1 MPILCPRSIN
11 GHEIVGILFTDASGD
26 GAFFYDA
33 HGNAF
38 GRNTTPRPS
47 IMVQYKKRT
56 YHTIQLLPTAH
67 SHLLASD
74 IRLLLATSD
83 GQWLRDCTIQVYNLE
98 YPIYNLSGKES
109 ECPHDL
115 KSLSPTKQLVDK

>member
-1 MPILCPRSIN
+1 MPLLCPRTIN
-11 GHEIVGILFTDASGD
+11 GQEIVGILFNDASGD

-33 HGNAF
+33 YGNAF

-67 SHLLASD
+67 PHLLASD
-74 IRLLLATSD
+74 IRLLLATAD
-83 GQWLRDCTIQVYNLE
+83 GAFLRDCTIQVYNLE
-98 YPIYNLSGKES
+98 YPTYSITQGDSQ
-109 ECPHDL
+109 CQHDQ
-115 KSLSPTKQLVDK
+115 KPISNMKQLVDK